1 MARGKM
7 SWEYADNGT
16 DIIIRKDRGRL
27 TLDDIWEFLHRRE
40 QTWAHDGKL
49 AAWIF
54 RVDSDRDASFDMFQG
69 EDTGDS
75 VVLIMVED
83 DSYCP
88 FCGKNRLFPQYCPG
102 CGEKVAVPRMPGDRT

>member
-7 SWEYADNGT
+7 SWEYAENGT

-49 AAWIF
+49 AMWIF
-54 RVDSDRDASFDMFQG
+54 RVDSDRDASFSMYQNESD
-69 EDTGDS
+69 GDS
-75 VVLIMVED
+75 VELVMVED
-83 DSYCP
+83 DRVCP
-88 FCGKNRLFPQYCPG
+88 ICTRTTLHPQYCPG
-102 CGEKVAVPRMPGDRT
+102 CGEKIRWPKLPGDRD